1 MEIFLYGK
9 SFRYP
14 LEMEILSKADKNVTF
29 CDSLKEQEKRRIKA
43 HLLAFLN
50 KDLQELKKDF
60 PVELRIF
67 HIENWNDYEQYW
79 IKRHLTENIKYP
91 ESKIKT
97 DSFILRNKKDF
108 KKLLRNISSYEWS
121 LNPSMFELT
130 FTLSPIDFKYNE
142 VWNENL

>member
-9 SFRYP
+9 SLRYP
-14 LEMEILSKADKNVTF
+14 LEVEYLSKADKKY
-29 CDSLKEQEKRRIKA
+29 CISLSEQDKRRVKA
-43 HLLAFLN
+43 HLLAFLDV
-50 KDLQELKKDF
+50 DLQNLITEL

-67 HIENWNDYEQYW
+67 HIENWDDYEQYW
-79 IKRHLTENIKYP
+79 TKRHLNVNIKYP
-91 ESKIKT
+91 ESKIRT
-97 DSFILRNKKDF
+97 DSFTLRNKKDF

>member
-1 MEIFLYGK
+1 MEIFLNGK

-14 LEMEILSKADKNVTF
+14 IEVELLFKSNKKLCSPIKEKWKIEALLS
-29 CDSLKEQEKRRIKA
+29 LY
-43 HLLAFLN
+43 LN
-50 KDLQELKKDF
+50 QDLQNLKSEF

-67 HIENWNDYEQYW
+67 HIENWDDYEQIW
-79 IKRHLTENIKYP
+79 TKKQTTEKLKYP
-91 ESKIKT
+91 EPKIRT
-97 DSFILRNKKDF
+97 DSFTLRNKKDF